1 MTSKFETTI
10 NLYDLKKFVEETVAK
25 ELEKT
30 QNNKLDKENNSNNIN
45 ISSNDDKI
53 NVNVKNDCEN

>member
-10 NLYDLKKFVEETVAK
+10 NIYDLKKIVEEAVAK

-30 QNNKLDKENNSNNIN
+30 QKNKLDKENNSNNGN
-45 ISSNDDKI
+45 VSSSDDKI
-53 NVNVKNDCEN
+53 NGSDKNNSKK

>member
-10 NLYDLKKFVEETVAK
+10 NLYDLKKFVEETVTK

>member
-10 NLYDLKKFVEETVAK
+10 NIYDLKKIVEDAVAK

-45 ISSNDDKI
+45 VSSSDDKI
-53 NVNVKNDCEN
+53 NDSVKNEK

>member
-45 ISSNDDKI
+45 VSSNDDKI

>member
-10 NLYDLKKFVEETVAK
+10 NIYDLKKIVEEAVAK

-30 QNNKLDKENNSNNIN
+30 QNNKLDKEINSNNSNV
-45 ISSNDDKI
+45 SSNDDKI
-53 NVNVKNDCEN
+53 NASVKNEK

>member
-10 NLYDLKKFVEETVAK
+10 NLYDLKKFVEERVAK

-45 ISSNDDKI
+45 VSSNDDKI

>member
-10 NLYDLKKFVEETVAK
+10 NIYDLKKIVEEAVAK

-30 QNNKLDKENNSNNIN
+30 QNNKLDKDNNSNNIN
-45 ISSNDDKI
+45 VSSSDDKI
-53 NVNVKNDCEN
+53 NASVKNEK